1 MAGGIHYATD
11 DEALRAVK
19 TNGRNLQNVPME
31 CRSQELCQEAVKQT
45 GWALEHVP
53 SLWKDEALCLQA
65 VTLAG
70 YALMFVPFQFK
81 TVAVCKAALMEDA
94 DSSAYIPEEKKW
106 ISSAM
111 EGYLLT
117 VHCHCES
124 WQVEVTDISGI
135 SLVIVQAAP
144 QELLS
149 NLFRRLETELHH
161 MGCTCP
167 IIFMF
172 ANGRLRSEMKNDD
185 LVGDVMAQAEMSS
198 EAPSGFFV

>member
-1 MAGGIHYATD
+1 MCKV
-11 DEALRAVK
+11 EALRF
-19 TNGRNLQNVPME
+19 
-31 CRSQELCQEAVKQT
+31 
-45 GWALEHVP
+45 
-53 SLWKDEALCLQA
+53 QA

-70 YALMFVPFQFK
+70 YVLFFVAVQCT
-81 TVAVCKAALMEDA
+81 TVEVCKAALMEGA
-94 DSSAYIPEEKKW
+94 DSSAYIPEDKKW
-106 ISSAM
+106 ISAAM

-124 WQVEVTDISGI
+124 WQVEVTDMSGR

-149 NLFRRLETELHH
+149 NLFRRLETELHD
-161 MGCTCP
+161 MEYTCP

-198 EAPSGFFV
+198 DPPSGFFV